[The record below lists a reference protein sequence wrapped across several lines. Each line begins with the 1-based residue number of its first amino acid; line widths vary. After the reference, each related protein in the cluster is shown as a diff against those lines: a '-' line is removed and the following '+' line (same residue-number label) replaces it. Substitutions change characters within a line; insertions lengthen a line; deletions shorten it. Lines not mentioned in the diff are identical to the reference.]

1 MSPHEKQWGTS
12 NFDLPTVS
20 CMDISLQSKM
30 LACVE
35 DKTETGGYKELNLAH
50 STVRQ
55 SLFCWPTSG
64 FVHGNTNADFL
75 CIIFLVLR
83 FLESIFPVLS
93 LHGNVCDWHS
103 SC

>member
-55 SLFCWPTSG
+55 SLFL
-64 FVHGNTNADFL
+64 FD
-75 CIIFLVLR
+75 R
-83 FLESIFPVLS
+83 FCFCTRE
-93 LHGNVCDWHS
+93 
-103 SC
+103 